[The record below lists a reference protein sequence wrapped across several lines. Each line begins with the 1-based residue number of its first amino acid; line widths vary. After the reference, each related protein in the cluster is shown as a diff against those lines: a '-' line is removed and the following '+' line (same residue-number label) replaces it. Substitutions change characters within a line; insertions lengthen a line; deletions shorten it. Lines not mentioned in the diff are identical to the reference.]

1 MVNNNYFMK
10 ILINLIGLNRVA
22 GQEVFVINI
31 FSELIRN
38 IPENIYFEIFKNKD
52 FNLNLPKKLDNN
64 IKIKEI
70 NSSNRFLNIFYMQFI
85 LPFKARGK
93 NIVFSPT
100 PSFPILCGKKNIVTI
115 HDCAYKRFS
124 EEAGFFARLYVKIMY
139 FSAAKWAKKIFTV
152 SNFSKQEL
160 MSLYNIKESKIIVLS
175 EGIPQMP
182 VVEDDFIN
190 QTLVK
195 FNINRPYFLYIGSWR
210 PRKNIVK
217 LIKAFQLF
225 LIKNPNYLLV
235 LGGKKDTRFVI
246 LDEEIKKNNLE
257 KNVILTDF
265 ISQEEKV
272 ALYKRAQAFLFPS
285 LYEGFGLPVLEAQS
299 LGVPLLTSNISSL
312 PEVAGDGAL
321 FVDPYNIESIA
332 EGMEKIAFD
341 EQLRNDL
348 IKKGRNNC
356 KRFSWEKSAQ
366 KILDIFQNFYE
377 NTSGK

>member
-1 MVNNNYFMK
+1 MK
-10 ILINLIGLNRVA
+10 ILINLIGLKGVA
-22 GQEVFVINI
+22 GQEVFVANI
-31 FSELIRN
+31 FSELIKN
-38 IPENIYFEIFKNKD
+38 ISNNISLEIFKNKNFD
-52 FNLNLPKKLDNN
+52 LNLPENFNKNIRINEIKNN
-64 IKIKEI
+64 NKI
-70 NSSNRFLNIFYMQFI
+70 FNIFYVQFI
-85 LPFKARGK
+85 LPFKAISK
-93 NIVFSPT
+93 DILFSPT
-100 PSFPILCGKKNIVTI
+100 PSFPILCGKKNVVII
-115 HDCAYKRFS
+115 HDCAYKRFP

-139 FSAAKWAKKIFTV
+139 FFAARGAKKIFTV
-152 SNFSKQEL
+152 SSFSKQEL
-160 MSLYNIKESKIIVLS
+160 MNLYNIKESKIIVVS
-175 EGIPQMP
+175 EGIPEMP
-182 VVEDDFIN
+182 SVGDDFIN

-195 FNINRPYFLYIGSWR
+195 FNINQPYFLYIGSWR
-210 PRKNIVK
+210 PRKNILR
-217 LIKAFQLF
+217 LIQAFRLF
-225 LIKNPNYLLV
+225 LRKNPDYLLV
-235 LGGKKDTRFVI
+235 LGGGKDTRFI
-246 LDEEIKKNNLE
+246 NLEEEIKKNNLE
-257 KNVILTDF
+257 ENVVLTDF

-348 IKKGRNNC
+348 IKKGRDNC